1 MSLETKV
8 GRATLDIME
17 VAKTKVANGLLEA
30 RNNNGLEVTDEDLAL
45 IMQHVNAA
53 LDATFST
60 SAQMLQ
66 KLVADK
72 D

>member
-17 VAKTKVANGLLEA
+17 VAKTKVANGILEA
-30 RNNNGLEVTDEDLAL
+30 RNEKNLDVSDEDLAL

-53 LDATFST
+53 LDATFS
-60 SAQMLQ
+60 SASTVLT
-66 KLVADK
+66 KIIASEG
-72 D
+72 